1 MKKVYFVHRDKNA
14 IERQSDGVE
23 FCFIPEFNDG
33 KIYFYCHEYDIFWRS
48 IKDAGD
54 YAWCCNFHLKGI
66 IRPATLIEISNS
78 DLISYIDSIKE
89 YEIENSKLINI
100 NYIHLNYDFLN
111 MLNCFCFNTVV
122 FSLINIPTP
131 EAKAGMVCRHIRR

>member
-33 KIYFYCHEYDIFWRS
+33 RIYFYCHEYDIFWRS
-48 IKDAGD
+48 IKDAGN

-111 MLNCFCFNTVV
+111 IHQNT
-122 FSLINIPTP
+122 
-131 EAKAGMVCRHIRR
+131 

>member
-1 MKKVYFVHRDKNA
+1 RN
-14 IERQSDGVE
+14 
-23 FCFIPEFNDG
+23 
-33 KIYFYCHEYDIFWRS
+33 RS
-48 IKDAGD
+48 HWSTSKTPSYTKSVSWQHHPIKDAGD

-111 MLNCFCFNTVV
+111 IHQNT
-122 FSLINIPTP
+122 
-131 EAKAGMVCRHIRR
+131 

>member
-14 IERQSDGVE
+14 IERQSDGV
-23 FCFIPEFNDG
+23 
-33 KIYFYCHEYDIFWRS
+33 EYDIFWRS

-111 MLNCFCFNTVV
+111 IHQNT
-122 FSLINIPTP
+122 
-131 EAKAGMVCRHIRR
+131 

>member
-1 MKKVYFVHRDKNA
+1 MT
-14 IERQSDGVE
+14 EE
-23 FCFIPEFNDG
+23 FISIVMNM
-33 KIYFYCHEYDIFWRS
+33 IYFGVQSRMLVTMP
-48 IKDAGD
+48 
-54 YAWCCNFHLKGI
+54 WCCNFHLKGI

-111 MLNCFCFNTVV
+111 IHQNT
-122 FSLINIPTP
+122 
-131 EAKAGMVCRHIRR
+131 